1 MYTGGGVT
9 PYNNFNRQ
17 TMNYPTFNQGVLNG
31 QTYGTLMRGGLL
43 SKGGMQNPYLGKG
56 VANPYLNRNR

>member
-1 MYTGGGVT
+1 
-9 PYNNFNRQ
+9 
-17 TMNYPTFNQGVLNG
+17 MNYPTFNQGVLNG

-56 VANPYLNRNR
+56 VVNPYLNRNR